1 MKEYFV
7 WLAKFITTLGLLFVF
22 FFMII
27 GAGMKVA
34 QDASLDGVGGS
45 SEKAK
50 VGVVELTGVIND
62 ANEVLKNLQEFSENT
77 EVKAIVLRI
86 DSPGGSV
93 GPSQEVFSA
102 VKRLREENPN
112 RPIVSSMG
120 SVAASGGFYSAMSSQ
135 KVFAQPGTLTGSVG
149 VILQIPNVTK
159 ISDMIGFE
167 MITIKSGAM
176 KDAGNNFR
184 NMTDEERAY
193 LEHTAK
199 VVHDQFIKDVAT
211 ARNLT
216 EDKVRGFA
224 DGRAILGSE
233 ALELGVIDGYGD
245 TYTSAVE
252 ALKLAGV
259 TDKKPNLIYPP
270 KRFKE
275 LRDIL
280 HSAKTT
286 LNFIESG
293 MTGKLLFLSKIG

>member
-22 FFMII
+22 FFILL
-27 GAGMKVA
+27 GAGVKVA
-34 QDASLDGVGGS
+34 QDVSLDGPGAGRGK
-45 SEKAK
+45 EK
-50 VGVVELTGVIND
+50 VGVVELNGVIND
-62 ANEVLKNLQEFSENT
+62 ASEVLKNLQDFSEK
-77 EVKAIVLRI
+77 EDIKAIVLRI
-86 DSPGGSV
+86 DSPGGAV
-93 GPSQEVFSA
+93 GPSQEIFST
-102 VKRLREENPN
+102 VKRLREEHPEK
-112 RPIVSSMG
+112 PIVASMG

-159 ISDMIGFE
+159 ISDLVGFQ

-184 NMTDEERAY
+184 NMTEDERAY

-199 VVHDQFIKDVAT
+199 VVHDQFIKDVASS
-211 ARNLT
+211 RNLT

-233 ALELGVIDGYGD
+233 ALALGVIDGFGD
-245 TYTSAVE
+245 TYTSALE
-252 ALKLAGV
+252 ALKLAGIS
-259 TDKKPNLIYPP
+259 DKKPTLILPP

-280 HSAKTT
+280 HTAKST
-286 LNFIESG
+286 LSFIESG
-293 MTGKLLFLSKIG
+293 ITGKFLLISKIG